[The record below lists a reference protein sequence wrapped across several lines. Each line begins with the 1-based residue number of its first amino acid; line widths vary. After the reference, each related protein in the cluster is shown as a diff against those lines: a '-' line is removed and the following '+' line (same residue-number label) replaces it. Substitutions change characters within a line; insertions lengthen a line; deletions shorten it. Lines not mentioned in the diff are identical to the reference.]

1 MSIERAL
8 TMLVKLSTARILS
21 STAGCVW
28 PLTPKISGHNERW
41 LLRASGYNERWLNH
55 ADVADE
61 AEKGGLLRVAFGAV
75 RQGWDVFGNCRS
87 LKPVRTPRLYA
98 EITTNK
104 ELGLPRRAR
113 APLGAIRLV
122 SALSALV
129 RATNVHCG
137 Q

>member
-28 PLTPKISGHNERW
+28 PLTPKISGYKERW

-61 AEKGGLLRVAFGAV
+61 AEKGGLLRVAFWCCA
-75 RQGWDVFGNCRS
+75 
-87 LKPVRTPRLYA
+87 PRLGCFWELPLAQASSHA
-98 EITTNK
+98 EALRRDNNK
-104 ELGLPRRAR
+104 
-113 APLGAIRLV
+113 
-122 SALSALV
+122 
-129 RATNVHCG
+129 
-137 Q
+137 